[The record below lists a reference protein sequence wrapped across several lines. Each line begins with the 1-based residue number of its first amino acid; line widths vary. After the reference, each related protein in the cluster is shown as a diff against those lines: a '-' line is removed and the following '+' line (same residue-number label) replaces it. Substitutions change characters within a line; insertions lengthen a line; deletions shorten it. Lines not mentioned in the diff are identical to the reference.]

1 METANVTNTFSPVA
15 HYRDTDKVEG
25 VNQKK
30 WFIAIVNYNTEKVR
44 GKKLNDL
51 GYESYVPQTSANI
64 VKGAEDSLR
73 NHLLLPTLVF
83 IHVSELERKRLV
95 RLSIVNRFMMDA
107 ARKRNEY
114 GGKSFAIV
122 PDNQM
127 EMFQMMVERSK
138 KPVTIGPRQIR
149 AGEKVQ
155 VVDGELEGLV
165 GYVEQVPDGTK
176 KIAVRLDNLGY
187 AKMNVDGQLLKVIQ

>member
-1 METANVTNTFSPVA
+1 
-15 HYRDTDKVEG
+15 
-25 VNQKK
+25 
-30 WFIAIVNYNTEKVR
+30 
-44 GKKLNDL
+44 
-51 GYESYVPQTSANI
+51 
-64 VKGAEDSLR
+64 
-73 NHLLLPTLVF
+73 
-83 IHVSELERKRLV
+83 
-95 RLSIVNRFMMDA
+95 MMDA

-138 KPVTIGPRQIR
+138 KPVTIEPRQIR